1 MSNMKCALNYI
12 SRIFSVDYLPY
23 YAGAVQEVFAF
34 ALKGVALLYTA
45 KRRLPWQA
53 PVFYSNEI
61 KMISAEYSSNIGK
74 TIKSYQK
81 NLMAW

>member
-12 SRIFSVDYLPY
+12 YRIFSVDYLPY

-45 KRRLPWQA
+45 KRRLP
-53 PVFYSNEI
+53 
-61 KMISAEYSSNIGK
+61 
-74 TIKSYQK
+74 
-81 NLMAW
+81 